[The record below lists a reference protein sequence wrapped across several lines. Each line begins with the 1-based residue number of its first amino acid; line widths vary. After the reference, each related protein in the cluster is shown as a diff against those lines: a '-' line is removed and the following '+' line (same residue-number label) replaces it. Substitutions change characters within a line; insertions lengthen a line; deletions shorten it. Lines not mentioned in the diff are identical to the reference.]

1 MGAQVVTSTQSVS
14 STSADNNEVSRQSPE
29 STASFRNY
37 LRVFTYAAR
46 WDYLFLSAGILAAI
60 GSGITQPLMFV
71 LFGKFVG
78 EFTGVVTGSGS
89 ADHAETEHTLNR
101 LCLFVFAL
109 FIVRFGLASFH
120 KFAFRMISTRLSAA
134 VRAHYLQHL
143 FHQSMYVLDSLPPG
157 HAVGT
162 ITSSSNTLQG
172 GISEKLAV
180 FIEYTTLIMASVVVA
195 LIWSWELSLVTVAGF
210 VATILGVGPLV
221 RLTVKG
227 QDNLTHLEGQAASVA
242 SESFA
247 GIRMIMA
254 CGAQRQT
261 IEKYGSIVEQAKK
274 QAVAMNPLT
283 SLQFSLTFFGV
294 FGTVA
299 LTFWYGTLI
308 FTKGRL
314 DSVGVITVV
323 LMNLTTIFFSLDRV
337 SSPMQAITK
346 ASLAASEFFSVI
358 DAPLPPKGILKAPQ
372 VSATDDIIFENVSF
386 AYPSRPSLKI
396 LDRLDLRIQA
406 GKITAIVG
414 PSGSGKSTIVG
425 LIERWYSLT
434 QPYTIATGS
443 VPQERKGSAEIAA
456 FDNLR
461 STGPEVEK
469 PTNPIELQGVI
480 TTSGHPLDDMDV
492 TWWRSRIGLVQQE
505 PFLFNDTI
513 YGNVV
518 RGLIGTPWEHDSE
531 ARKRERVKDACQEA
545 FADEFINKLPLGYD
559 TNVGDGGARLSG
571 GQRQRLAIARAIVK
585 MPDILILDE
594 ATSAIDVSGE
604 RIVQAALD
612 KAAQHRTTIVIA
624 HRLSTIRNADH
635 IVVLKKGKVVES
647 GNHQSLISVDG
658 GVYRGLVDAQAF
670 SLEDPTWSIVGS
682 DINTESIDA
691 LSLEEIWT
699 KPEHCDDRTED
710 TGSKIRT
717 DRGVFGSFF
726 LLFLESRAYWGF
738 MVFGILASA
747 AAGAAQPLY
756 AWMFARSIDMFKWQS
771 NHTKLMDEADLMG
784 AMWTVFAASAGIVY
798 FVTFVCSGR
807 VASLIRA
814 KYQTQYFESLLF
826 QRAGYFEEGG
836 HSLGTLTARVR
847 DDPLK
852 LEEMMG
858 INIAQ
863 LAIALFNIVG
873 GLIIALA
880 YGWKL
885 ALVSM
890 CAVAPLCV
898 FSGYIRFRYEL
909 QFENMNDAVFAESS
923 QFASEAIGAFRT
935 VTSLTLEQS
944 ILDRFERLSQGHV
957 TAAYKKARWVSIILG
972 FSESTN
978 LGCQALIFY
987 YGGHLFLGGEIGT
1000 VAFFVCLM
1008 AIMNAA
1014 EGFGKS
1020 LSFGPNAAQAAAASG
1035 RMLEARESSL
1045 VECPQHGDIPVR
1057 PGGIAIELRDISL
1070 RYPGQEVSV
1079 LNGLNMTIEEGQFA
1093 AVVGASGCGKTSI
1106 ISLLERFHEP
1116 EKGQVLFNGKD
1127 ISQVDIYAFRKH
1139 LSLVAQEPILF
1150 QGTIRENILLGIDS
1164 SAVTDDQLHIASRDA
1179 LIHDFIMSL
1188 PEGYSTNIGSRGIAL
1203 SGGQKQRL
1211 AIARALIR
1219 NPRLLL
1225 LDEATSSLDSESE
1238 RLVQA
1243 AFERAGKGRT
1253 MIAVAHRL
1261 ATVQNAD
1268 IIFVLGEGGRLL
1280 ERGSHLELLRKRGV
1294 YYQMCQNQALD
1305 Q

>member
-1 MGAQVVTSTQSVS
+1 MGAQVVTSTHSVS
-14 STSADNNEVSRQSPE
+14 STSADNTEEVPGHGPK

-37 LRVFTYAAR
+37 LRVFTYAKR
-46 WDYLFLSAGILAAI
+46 WDNLVLVTGMLAAI
-60 GSGITQPLMFV
+60 GAGITQPLM
-71 LFGKFVG
+71 LIIFGKVVG
-78 EFTGVVTGSGS
+78 QFTGVITGSGS
-89 ADHAETEHTLNR
+89 ADHAGTEHTLNR

-109 FIVRFGLASFH
+109 FTARFGLASIH
-120 KFAFRMISTRLSAA
+120 KFAFRMVSISLSAA
-134 VRAHYLQHL
+134 IRTHYLEHL
-143 FHQSMYVLDSLPPG
+143 FHQSMHVLDSLPPG

-172 GISEKLAV
+172 GLSEKLAI
-180 FIEYTTLIMASVVVA
+180 FIESTTLIIASFVVA
-195 LIWSWELSLVTVAGF
+195 LMWSWELSLVTIAGF

-221 RLTVKG
+221 RLTAKSRA
-227 QDNLTHLEGQAASVA
+227 NLTHLEGQAASIA

-247 GIRMIMA
+247 GIRMVMA

-261 IEKYGSIVEQAKK
+261 VDKYGAFVEQAKE
-274 QAVAMNPLT
+274 QAVALNPLT

-294 FGTVA
+294 FGTIA

-308 FTKGRL
+308 FTRGRL

-337 SSPMQAITK
+337 SSPIQAITK
-346 ASLAASEFFSVI
+346 ASLTASEFFFII
-358 DAPLPPKGILKAPQ
+358 DTPVPPKGFLKSPD
-372 VSATDDIIFENVSF
+372 VKATDDIVFEKVSF

-396 LDRLDLRIQA
+396 LDQLDLRIEA

-425 LIERWYSLT
+425 LIEHWYSLT
-434 QPYTIATGS
+434 QPHAMTTRS
-443 VPQERKGSAEIAA
+443 TPQEGSDSA
-456 FDNLR
+456 NLAGLDHHV
-461 STGPEVEK
+461 SSCPVK
-469 PTNPIELQGVI
+469 LQGTI
-480 TTSGHPLDDMDV
+480 TTSGYSLDDIDV
-492 TWWRSRIGLVQQE
+492 SWWRSKIGLVQQE
-505 PFLFNDTI
+505 PFLFNDSI

-518 RGLIGTPWEHDSE
+518 RGLVGTPWEGDSE
-531 ARKRERVKDACQEA
+531 ERKRERVQEACQEA
-545 FADEFINKLPLGYD
+545 YADEFINRLPLGYD

-585 MPDILILDE
+585 RPDILILDE

-624 HRLSTIRNADH
+624 HRLSTIRNADQT
-635 IVVLKKGKVVES
+635 VVLKKGKVVES
-647 GNHQSLISVDG
+647 GTHQSLVAMDG
-658 GVYRGLVDAQAF
+658 GFYRGLVDAQAI
-670 SLEDPTWSIVGS
+670 SLGDSTRSVLTNDFDLAS
-682 DINTESIDA
+682 VDT
-691 LSLEEIWT
+691 LSREAIPKEP
-699 KPEHCDDRTED
+699 KHCDDQASNAW
-710 TGSKIRT
+710 SKNKT
-717 DRGVFGSFF
+717 DRGIVGCFF
-726 LLFLESRAYWGF
+726 LLFLESRAYWSI
-738 MVFGILASA
+738 MVCGILASA
-747 AAGAAQPLY
+747 AAGTAQPLY

-784 AMWTVFAASAGIVY
+784 AMWTVFAASAGAVY

-814 KYQTQYFESLLF
+814 KYQTQYFGSILY
-826 QRAGYFEEGG
+826 QRAGYFENEG

-847 DDPLK
+847 DDPVK
-852 LEEMMG
+852 LEDMMG

-890 CAVAPLCV
+890 CAVTPLCV

-909 QFENMNDAVFAESS
+909 QFESLNDAVFAESS

-935 VTSLTLEQS
+935 VTSLTLERS
-944 ILDRFERLSQGHV
+944 IIDRFERLCQGHV
-957 TAAYKKARWVSIILG
+957 NAAYKKARWVSIVLG
-972 FSESTN
+972 FSESVN

-987 YGGHLFLGGEIGT
+987 YGGHLFLRGEIGT
-1000 VAFFVCLM
+1000 
-1008 AIMNAA
+1008 
-1014 EGFGKS
+1014 S

-1035 RMLEARESSL
+1035 RMLEARATSVVESPL
-1045 VECPQHGDIPVR
+1045 QGNIPVQSA
-1057 PGGIAIELRDISL
+1057 GVAIELRDVYL
-1070 RYPGQEVSV
+1070 RYPGQESPV
-1079 LNGLNMTIEEGQFA
+1079 LNGLNMTIEAGQFA
-1093 AVVGASGCGKTSI
+1093 AIVGASGCGKTSI

-1116 EKGQVLFNGKD
+1116 EKGQVLFNGQD
-1127 ISQVDIYAFRKH
+1127 ISQVDIYAYRKH

-1150 QGTIRENILLGIDS
+1150 QGTIRENILLGVDS
-1164 SAVTDDQLHIASRDA
+1164 SAITDDQLQTASRDA
-1179 LIHDFIMSL
+1179 LIHNFIMSL
-1188 PEGYSTNIGSRGIAL
+1188 PEGYSTNIGSRGVAL

-1225 LDEATSSLDSESE
+1225 LDEATSALDSESE
-1238 RLVQA
+1238 RFVQA

-1280 ERGSHLELLRKRGV
+1280 EKGSHLELLRKRGV
-1294 YYQMCQNQALD
+1294 YYQMCQNQAFD